1 MGFLP
6 RLISDLVTFRAQEA
20 LDKQKEKEQKKGKLK
35 TLQGLQQ
42 DAQKRAK
49 QFEKKVSCVFHDDQE
64 PSPFCTI
71 HLSCGHR
78 LELFVVY
85 VRTCVLYVCLEYCVR
100 FPPFSSV
107 SATVGGGDDWDREHG
122 VGGRGR

>member
-1 MGFLP
+1 MSLYIFSSGWLCGERDGIPP
-6 RLISDLVTFRAQEA
+6 RLVSDLVTFCAQEA

-49 QFEKKVSCVFHDDQE
+49 QFEKKVSCVCHE

-78 LELFVVY
+78 LESFVVY
-85 VRTCVLYVCLEYCVR
+85 VHAYCMYV
-100 FPPFSSV
+100 
-107 SATVGGGDDWDREHG
+107 
-122 VGGRGR
+122 